1 MAVVPRRARCSTTCI
16 LTPKPSPVRLCRLS
30 SNLGASPDL
39 LLSNDGFPHLEQG
52 DLVQIFIPSAPTRRL
67 TLEVNY
73 PTKKG
78 DRGTTNLQVRVL
90 GC

>member
-1 MAVVPRRARCSTTCI
+1 MPRRDHCCTTFI
-16 LTPKPSPVRLCRLS
+16 LKPKSSPMHLHRLS

-39 LLSNDGFPHLEQG
+39 LLSNVGFPHLEQG

-73 PTKKG
+73 PEKKG
-78 DRGTTNLQVRVL
+78 DRGTTNLQVRVQ